1 MFGLNGQQM
10 AGDNNP
16 QPAED
21 NDNRIPA
28 SRVSR
33 ATPLGFLLVGII
45 IGSISITC
53 AAIMLQDDQLIT
65 PRGWIVVCG
74 TTICAL
80 SVFLGI
86 NGYQHAATRESYA
99 DLTAAV
105 QASNAKID
113 SLTRSRRRQRH
124 RHRKPANRE
133 HADLLEKAEIFNVG
147 AELGAEMERRK
158 RQQPPERT

>member
-1 MFGLNGQQM
+1 MNRQRQK
-10 AGDNNP
+10 ARDDNP
-16 QPAED
+16 QPARD
-21 NDNRIPA
+21 DDNRIPVN
-28 SRVSR
+28 RVSR
-33 ATPLGFLLVGII
+33 ALPLGFLLIGII

-53 AAIMLQDDQLIT
+53 AAIMLEDDQLIT

-99 DLTAAV
+99 ALTAAV
-105 QASNAKID
+105 QASNQKID
-113 SLTRSRRRQRH
+113 YLARSRQ

-158 RQQPPERT
+158 RQQPPD